1 MTTTSMIKNQT
12 GQRVLEKIIVALE
25 EKYEEQIILFSR

>member
-1 MTTTSMIKNQT
+1 MTTTSMIKNET